1 MDEQDKCLRDGCDT
15 PINYGGVWGYCS
27 EECLEEG
34 TDEDGYRSLTPQEEL
49 HLALCLGEEFAFLP
63 TVGLTVPEIVDISK
77 ELTC

>member
-1 MDEQDKCLRDGCDT
+1 MNEQDKCLKCST
-15 PINYGGVWGYCS
+15 PINDGGVWGYCS

-49 HLALCLGEEFAFLP
+49 HLAHCLGEEFAFLP
-63 TVGLTVPEIVDISK
+63 TVGLTVSEIVDISK